1 MVQTSDKQSREAD
14 EKTRGSVRPF
24 PIGAYVESE
33 EPQTEKGWYWCSDKK
48 AHFRYS
54 DWFKP
59 MTDFYK

>member
-33 EPQTEKGWYWCSDKK
+33 EPQTEKGWYWCSEKK

-54 DWFKP
+54 DWHKP
-59 MTDFYK
+59 MTDFI

>member
-1 MVQTSDKQSREAD
+1 MVQTSDKQSREAN

-33 EPQTEKGWYWCSDKK
+33 EPQTEKGWYWCSEKK

>member
-1 MVQTSDKQSREAD
+1 MVQTSDKQSREAN

-33 EPQTEKGWYWCSDKK
+33 EPQTEKGWYWCSEKK

-54 DWFKP
+54 DRFKP

>member
-33 EPQTEKGWYWCSDKK
+33 EPQTEKGWYWCSEKK

-54 DWFKP
+54 DWHKP
-59 MTDFYK
+59 ITDFI

>member
-33 EPQTEKGWYWCSDKK
+33 EPQTEKGWYWCSEKQ

>member
-33 EPQTEKGWYWCSDKK
+33 EPQTEKGWYWCSEKK